1 MNWQDYEVEGQMSIF
16 DLDSCSGKT
25 LSEHSVPTKDKIFEP
40 YLKKQR
46 KSLTRPPL
54 FLDLR
59 KENGIQRD
67 ASWQMG
73 GPLPG
78 EFSMLNFGESP
89 KDVDE
94 SLLSQI
100 LQDNVPEKYYLSEK
114 ACQGILRRAEKRGK
128 QLPEILRKALMH
140 QANIA

>member
-1 MNWQDYEVEGQMSIF
+1 MKEMEGQISLF
-16 DLDSCSGKT
+16 DLDSCSGKM
-25 LSEHSVPTKDKIFEP
+25 LSEHSPATKEKIFEP

-67 ASWQMG
+67 AYWVMG

-100 LQDNVPEKYYLSEK
+100 LQDNVPEKYYLSAK
-114 ACQGILRRAEKRGK
+114 ACQGILRRAENRGK